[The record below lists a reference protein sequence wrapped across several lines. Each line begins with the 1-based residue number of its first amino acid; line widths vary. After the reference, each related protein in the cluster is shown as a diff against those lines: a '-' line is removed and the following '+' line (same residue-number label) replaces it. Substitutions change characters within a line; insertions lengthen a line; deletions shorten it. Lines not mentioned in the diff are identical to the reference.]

1 MRKKMNPFPQLEVG
15 QMADEFRV
23 DEEEEEDVFEEDDEG
38 SDDDEGYE
46 AAQTRAETADLNK
59 LSKLHQECFIPYREE
74 VMQQLAT
81 RAPVPPTQVSGAA
94 DTSKLRDTSAT
105 DSVHATYPHLTQY
118 ERTKCLSFR
127 ASQIGHGA
135 KPYVKVPPG
144 MTDSYQIAKLELES
158 KRLPFILRRP
168 LPNGTYEV
176 WKLSDLVI
184 LPA

>member
-1 MRKKMNPFPQLEVG
+1 
-15 QMADEFRV
+15 MADEFRT
-23 DEEEEEDVFEEDDEG
+23 EEEEEDDDFLEGDEEG
-38 SDDDEGYE
+38 SDVEEGYE
-46 AAQTRAETADLNK
+46 AAQTRAETADVTRLR
-59 LSKLHQECFIPYREE
+59 KLHGEIFIPYEEE
-74 VMQQLAT
+74 VLQQLAI
-81 RAPVPPTQVSGAA
+81 RAPVAQASGPL
-94 DTSKLRDTSAT
+94 DTSKLRDTRAT
-105 DSVHATYPHLTQY
+105 DSVHTTYPHLTQY

-158 KRLPFILRRP
+158 KRLPFLLRRP

-184 LPA
+184 LPC

>member
-1 MRKKMNPFPQLEVG
+1 
-15 QMADEFRV
+15 MADEYRV
-23 DEEEEEDVFEEDDEG
+23 EEEEQDDDLLEEEDEG
-38 SDDDEGYE
+38 SEGEDGYE
-46 AAQTRAETADLNK
+46 AAQTKAETADLTK
-59 LSKLHQECFIPYREE
+59 LYKQHPEIEIPYAEE
-74 VMQQLAT
+74 VIQQLAT
-81 RAPVPPTQVSGAA
+81 RAPTVAPAQQTSGAP
-94 DTSKLRDTSAT
+94 DTSRLRNLQTT
-105 DSVHATYPHLTQY
+105 DSAHTTSPYLTQY

-144 MTDSYQIAKLELES
+144 MTVSYQIAKLELVA